1 MTKRVN
7 GKIVQTYDYEEIKEW
22 ASILCMGR
30 PPVLFE
36 GKLNKDQVSQLIA
49 YDTKEYAENFDT
61 FSRMIESTLGELYSK
76 EDIIEGIVIKSGR
89 NLFQIISSEF
99 DLLNEAY
106 KKQHTSRDFYDIVIL
121 SLTEFMESYRLP
133 TFKSEHVDEMYIE
146 VISDIFVKFCEEER
160 LNEDF
165 DASYLEAP
173 QYGGIG
179 KLNTKHIK
187 NKEALELMKDPIH
200 EALYRVFLSSLRK
213 YKKPYGLLSES
224 VVEKFNSYVG
234 VINNRLSLDLATM
247 YGELADSVNQPL
259 NESRSKNVAVKALKR
274 RQPNDIDNM
283 RVIAS
288 VQNAFLPQQ
297 RNLAQGEQNV
307 AIYLTSFQPFTNA
320 QMTNIEQIHSQWN
333 VPVILAAVGGEREL
347 RGRDF
352 HPSDEIVKLQMS
364 ALSNFN
370 KALIPSFMLL
380 NNWSL
385 KEIFRFARPHYEPLL
400 IMTDAGK
407 KSEMALQLFYE
418 EEIMGG
424 RLNALEE
431 LNLGEMENKD
441 KSPGYRAIED
451 GNGSLFM
458 EITPK
463 AVHNSYDTL
472 INEYRTWEGAIIQ
485 QFEPIEYP
493 EIR

>member
-1 MTKRVN
+1 
-7 GKIVQTYDYEEIKEW
+7 
-22 ASILCMGR
+22 
-30 PPVLFE
+30 
-36 GKLNKDQVSQLIA
+36 
-49 YDTKEYAENFDT
+49 
-61 FSRMIESTLGELYSK
+61 
-76 EDIIEGIVIKSGR
+76 
-89 NLFQIISSEF
+89 
-99 DLLNEAY
+99 
-106 KKQHTSRDFYDIVIL
+106 
-121 SLTEFMESYRLP
+121 
-133 TFKSEHVDEMYIE
+133 
-146 VISDIFVKFCEEER
+146 
-160 LNEDF
+160 
-165 DASYLEAP
+165 
-173 QYGGIG
+173 
-179 KLNTKHIK
+179 
-187 NKEALELMKDPIH
+187 
-200 EALYRVFLSSLRK
+200 
-213 YKKPYGLLSES
+213 
-224 VVEKFNSYVG
+224 
-234 VINNRLSLDLATM
+234 M

-333 VPVILAAVGGEREL
+333 VPVILAAVGSEREL

-380 NNWSL
+380 NSWSL